1 MDDMGIP
8 VRILHHWDQT
18 IDTAESMAKE
28 LAYSYSLK
36 DCDAEEAVAFRAW
49 LAGDTDEM
57 PKTMPRSKYVAYCLV
72 NETNRKP
79 CQLSQFS
86 PFPERLCAY
95 AVIDGQV
102 TTVKFLVEH
111 MLHST
116 GVDYTHSFM
125 NNMITRYQLS
135 QKRIMRMYS
144 AVYVGRKT
152 KLEREFYFRY
162 IQAWVE
168 NNKDE
173 YLATI
178 ESMSGE
184 WRRKILAA
192 LRKAELIDM

>member
-8 VRILHHWDQT
+8 VRILSHWDQT
-18 IDTAESMAKE
+18 IDTAESVAKE

-36 DCDAEEAVAFRAW
+36 DCDAEEALAFRTW

-57 PKTMPRSKYVAYCLV
+57 PETMPKSKYVAYCFV
-72 NETNRKP
+72 NKTNQIL

-86 PFPERLCAY
+86 TFPERLCAY

-102 TTVKFLVEH
+102 TTVKFLVEN
-111 MLHST
+111 MLQCM

-125 NNMITRYQLS
+125 NNMIDRYQLS
-135 QKRIMRMYS
+135 RKKIMRMYS

-152 KLEREFYFRY
+152 KLEREFYFGY

-173 YLATI
+173 YLDTI
-178 ESMSGE
+178 GGMSGE

>member
-1 MDDMGIP
+1 MDDMP
-8 VRILHHWDQT
+8 VKILHHWDQK
-18 IDTAESMAKE
+18 IDTAESVAKE

-36 DCDAEEAVAFRAW
+36 DCDAEDAVAFRAW

-57 PKTMPRSKYVAYCLV
+57 PETMPTSKYVAYCFV
-72 NETNRKP
+72 TETNQRL

-102 TTVKFLVEH
+102 TTVKYLVEH
-111 MLHST
+111 MLHSM

-125 NNMITRYQLS
+125 NNMIARYQLS
-135 QKRIMRMYS
+135 RKKIMRMYS

-152 KLEREFYFRY
+152 KLEREFYFGY
-162 IQAWVE
+162 IRTWIE
-168 NNKDE
+168 NDKDE
-173 YLATI
+173 YLGTI